1 MFDSRFVVFLGIAAI
16 LTITPGADTALV
28 TRNVISRGRAGAFF
42 TTLGICLGCL
52 THATLSA
59 LGLSAILK
67 SSEALFNIVKLAGA
81 LYLIYIGA
89 VSLWTAWRG
98 EHSGAL
104 AHDRVVVRDRRPV
117 RSFIEGYGT
126 NLLNPK
132 VSLFYLTFL
141 PQFISPGEPVFQKSI
156 LLAGI
161 HVVMGLIW
169 LTVYAALLD
178 RMSGWLLRSS
188 VRRKLESVT
197 GVLLIAFGLRLA
209 VQKR

>member
-1 MFDSRFVVFLGIAAI
+1 MFDSRFIVFLGIAAI

-67 SSEALFNIVKLAGA
+67 SSEALFNIVKFAGA

-98 EHSGAL
+98 KHEAASTQEQVNL
-104 AHDRVVVRDRRPV
+104 RDRRPL

-132 VSLFYLTFL
+132 VSIFYLTFL
-141 PQFISPGEPVFQKSI
+141 PQFISPGEPVFRKSI
-156 LLAGI
+156 LLAGV
-161 HVVMGLIW
+161 HVSMGLIW
-169 LTVYAALLD
+169 LTTYAALLD

-188 VRRKLESVT
+188 VRRRLEAVT
-197 GVLLIAFGLRLA
+197 GGLLIAFGLRLA
-209 VQKR
+209 TQKR

>member
-1 MFDSRFVVFLGIAAI
+1 
-16 LTITPGADTALV
+16 
-28 TRNVISRGRAGAFF
+28 
-42 TTLGICLGCL
+42 LGICLGCL

-67 SSEALFNIVKLAGA
+67 SSEALFNIVKFAGA

-98 EHSGAL
+98 KHEAASTQEQVNL
-104 AHDRVVVRDRRPV
+104 RDRRPL

-132 VSLFYLTFL
+132 VSIFYLTFL
-141 PQFISPGEPVFQKSI
+141 PQFISPGEPVFRKSI
-156 LLAGI
+156 LLAGV
-161 HVVMGLIW
+161 HVSMGLIW
-169 LTVYAALLD
+169 LTTYAALLD

-188 VRRKLESVT
+188 VRRRLEAVT
-197 GVLLIAFGLRLA
+197 GGLLIAFGLRLA
-209 VQKR
+209 TQKR

>member
-1 MFDSRFVVFLGIAAI
+1 MNSMFDSRFVVFLGIAAI

-59 LGLSAILK
+59 LGLSAILR
-67 SSEALFNIVKLAGA
+67 SSETLFNIVKFAGA

-98 EHSGAL
+98 NDAAAVTE
-104 AHDRVVVRDRRPV
+104 DRRTVRDRRPV

-132 VSLFYLTFL
+132 VSIFYLTFL
-141 PQFISPGEPVFQKSI
+141 PQFISPGEPVFRKSI
-156 LLAGI
+156 LLAGV
-161 HVVMGLIW
+161 HVLMGLLW
-169 LTVYAALLD
+169 LTLYAALLD
-178 RMSGWLLRSS
+178 RIGGWLLRPS
-188 VRRKLESVT
+188 VRRRLEAIT
-197 GVLLIAFGLRLA
+197 GGLL
-209 VQKR
+209 

>member
-141 PQFISPGEPVFQKSI
+141 PQFIWPGEPVFQKSI